1 MFREN
6 ETESKIKTGTLN
18 RVSVFLFSSPIQL
31 LFMLCMLF
39 SFAVIRTS
47 CVIRASHV
55 NSNTN

>member
-1 MFREN
+1 MK
-6 ETESKIKTGTLN
+6 SKIRTGTLN
-18 RVSVFLFSSPIQL
+18 GVSVFLFSLPIQL

-55 NSNTN
+55 TTE